1 MSEQKRVPFQSLG
14 TTKKEKKGE
23 DFVQSY
29 RFTLTLPES
38 NEQAC
43 PEFNYC
49 ELLRSAEKKR
59 KKENTKKGDENN
71 TVNGLDPHDD
81 DDDEKLQ
88 EMAKRFEAKYGI
100 NDYVDLGA
108 GYDESDS
115 FIDNTDAY
123 DEIVP
128 KEVTT
133 VRGGF
138 YINSGLLEFKTSERN
153 SLIGNI
159 NNNNNNIE
167 DESSASSE
175 EETEEPS
182 SPKQSKKRV
191 ISSSEEDEIEDAGS
205 DHQPKKAKLD
215 DNVEKN
221 SSNDVILKKKK
232 KQEQSILNR
241 QKNPV
246 VRDLLKVKREIRDGE
261 LADDQDG
268 GDKKRV
274 NKIEP
279 SKTKSIS
286 EKKFDIKRF
295 EKKASSNGLDVKKP
309 EMKKIDDTIESVVN
323 AARVEDQ
330 SSSDTMDSGKSRS
343 IICSNSDCDEAMDK
357 EESPLPDMLTED
369 MKEIINRL
377 KLHAENSKE
386 GKTKFFNSLI
396 NADLFSLER
405 KLRLR
410 YSAGVRLLTYAHLAH
425 FLPCSKPTLVNRAK
439 KLYLQNV
446 EDKVKAPIER
456 LKAAIDRIMPSVLVK
471 YTRDCQRVSDEN
483 PQLYW
488 EIYRYCWGVEGSPSD
503 VESSDGEDSG
513 NKSSEKSKVPQR
525 RFPWSDETK
534 RLVAEI
540 AAARKEYFEILRP
553 RKETVE
559 TFVSSFMDARV
570 RSLWPP
576 GWVRLQTLLK
586 YSNPQL
592 QIKRKAKKLKD
603 GSAQPGTNPGLLTS
617 VSIGMTSTMMKG
629 DRLTANNEVAVINQ
643 VERDNKTPTNY
654 LKSVSMNSL
663 DIQMNCLSSNQ
674 GTKLNDTTNVAQSS
688 QSDKKSC
695 SKSSKDAKRETPATS
710 QYSSTSCTTTNV
722 ANVAKISVVPTAQLM
737 PPKSKLDK
745 FNPMDLTSSSLSIT
759 PVNDYHKSGKT
770 SETKELKKERQLDTI
785 SITPCPDSAT
795 DDGAATVPLSVSYHS
810 SASTQAA
817 PQSKPL
823 PLKHRILHESLDT
836 KEEKASGD
844 KETTDTLKTERK
856 EKREK
861 RGSENR
867 HRSHES
873 KKAKKEQ
880 KTYEVSEALKLD
892 PVPLMSLLSKEEQEQ
907 RQIEETVAATNFLS
921 QIYNNDDAPRT
932 VTEKRKQA
940 TNLLDEATGNVIAP
954 PSEQEND
961 VQMVMQSLKELEE
974 LQQIH
979 SPVSVIQ
986 KPSKSSANVQYG
998 NYPDDYQEDHQH
1010 LFIKKE
1016 EKVRTPKKEDTHW

>member
-1 MSEQKRVPFQSLG
+1 
-14 TTKKEKKGE
+14 
-23 DFVQSY
+23 
-29 RFTLTLPES
+29 
-38 NEQAC
+38 
-43 PEFNYC
+43 
-49 ELLRSAEKKR
+49 
-59 KKENTKKGDENN
+59 
-71 TVNGLDPHDD
+71 
-81 DDDEKLQ
+81 
-88 EMAKRFEAKYGI
+88 MAKRFEAKYGI

-138 YINSGLLEFKTSERN
+138 YINSGLLEFKASERN

-167 DESSASSE
+167 DESSESSE

-182 SPKQSKKRV
+182 SPKQPKKRV
-191 ISSSEEDEIEDAGS
+191 LYSSEEDEIEDAGS
-205 DHQPKKAKLD
+205 DHQPKKAKLDD

-268 GDKKRV
+268 GEKKRV

-357 EESPLPDMLTED
+357 EESPLPEMLTED
-369 MKEIINRL
+369 VKEIINKL

-386 GKTKFFNSLI
+386 GKTKFFNGPI
-396 NADLFSLER
+396 NTDLFSLER

-410 YSAGVRLLTYAHLAH
+410 YSAGVRLQTYAHLAH

-439 KLYLQNV
+439 KLYLQDV

-456 LKAAIDRIMPSVLVK
+456 LKASIDRIMPSVMVK

-503 VESSDGEDSG
+503 VESSDGDDSG

-540 AAARKEYFEILRP
+540 AAARREYFEILKP

-570 RSLWPP
+570 RPLWPP

-617 VSIGMTSTMMKG
+617 SLIGTTSTMTKG
-629 DRLTANNEVAVINQ
+629 DRLAANNEVVVVNQ
-643 VERDNKTPTNY
+643 PERDNKMPTNY
-654 LKSVSMNSL
+654 SKSVSVNSS

-674 GTKLNDTTNVAQSS
+674 GMKLNDTANIAQTS

-695 SKSSKDAKRETPATS
+695 SKSSKDVKRENPATS
-710 QYSSTSCTTTNV
+710 QYSPTSCTTTNA

-770 SETKELKKERQLDTI
+770 SETKDLKKERQLDTI
-785 SITPCPDSAT
+785 SITPCADSAT
-795 DDGAATVPLSVSYHS
+795 DDGGATVPPSVSYHS
-810 SASTQAA
+810 SASIQTA
-817 PQSKPL
+817 PHSKL
-823 PLKHRILHESLDT
+823 MPLKHRILHESLDM
-836 KEEKASGD
+836 KEEKAIGD
-844 KETTDTLKTERK
+844 KETTDTHKTERK

-873 KKAKKEQ
+873 KKAKKEH
-880 KTYEVSEALKLD
+880 KAYEMSDPPKLD
-892 PVPLMSLLSKEEQEQ
+892 PVPPMVLLSKEEQEQ

-921 QIYNNDDAPRT
+921 QIFNNDDVPRT

-940 TNLLDEATGNVIAP
+940 TNLDEVTGNVIAP

-1016 EKVRTPKKEDTHW
+1016 DEVRIPKKEDTHW

>member
-14 TTKKEKKGE
+14 TSKKEKKGE

-43 PEFNYC
+43 PEFDYC
-49 ELLRSAEKKR
+49 ELLKSAEKKR
-59 KKENTKKGDENN
+59 KKESNKKGDENN

-138 YINSGLLEFKTSERN
+138 YINSGLLEFKASERN

-167 DESSASSE
+167 DESSESSE

-182 SPKQSKKRV
+182 SPKQPKKRV
-191 ISSSEEDEIEDAGS
+191 LYSSEEDEIEDAGS
-205 DHQPKKAKLD
+205 DHQPKKAKLDD

-268 GDKKRV
+268 GEKKRV

-357 EESPLPDMLTED
+357 EESPLPEMLTED
-369 MKEIINRL
+369 VKEIINKL

-386 GKTKFFNSLI
+386 GKTKFFNGPI
-396 NADLFSLER
+396 NTDLFSLER

-410 YSAGVRLLTYAHLAH
+410 YSAGVRLQTYAHLAH

-439 KLYLQNV
+439 KLYLQDV

-456 LKAAIDRIMPSVLVK
+456 LKASIDRIMPSVMVK
-471 YTRDCQRVSDEN
+471 YTRDCQRVSDEK
-483 PQLYW
+483 
-488 EIYRYCWGVEGSPSD
+488 GVEGSPSD
-503 VESSDGEDSG
+503 VESSDGDDSG

-540 AAARKEYFEILRP
+540 AAARREYFEILKP

-570 RSLWPP
+570 RPLWPP

-617 VSIGMTSTMMKG
+617 SLIGTTSTMTKG
-629 DRLTANNEVAVINQ
+629 DRLAANNEVVVVNQ
-643 VERDNKTPTNY
+643 PERDNKMPTNY
-654 LKSVSMNSL
+654 SKSVSVNSS

-674 GTKLNDTTNVAQSS
+674 GMKLNDTANIAQTS

-695 SKSSKDAKRETPATS
+695 SKSSKDVKRENPATS
-710 QYSSTSCTTTNV
+710 QYSPTSCTTTNA

-770 SETKELKKERQLDTI
+770 SETKDLKKERQLDTI
-785 SITPCPDSAT
+785 SITPCADSAT
-795 DDGAATVPLSVSYHS
+795 DDGGATVPPSVSYHS
-810 SASTQAA
+810 SASIQTA
-817 PQSKPL
+817 PHSKL
-823 PLKHRILHESLDT
+823 MPLKHRILHESLDM
-836 KEEKASGD
+836 KEEKAIGD
-844 KETTDTLKTERK
+844 KETTDTHKTERK

-873 KKAKKEQ
+873 KKAKKEH
-880 KTYEVSEALKLD
+880 KAYEMSDPPKLD
-892 PVPLMSLLSKEEQEQ
+892 PVPPMVLLSKEEQEQ

-921 QIYNNDDAPRT
+921 QIFNNDDVPRT

-940 TNLLDEATGNVIAP
+940 TNLDEVTGNVIAP

-1016 EKVRTPKKEDTHW
+1016 DEVRIPKKEDTHW